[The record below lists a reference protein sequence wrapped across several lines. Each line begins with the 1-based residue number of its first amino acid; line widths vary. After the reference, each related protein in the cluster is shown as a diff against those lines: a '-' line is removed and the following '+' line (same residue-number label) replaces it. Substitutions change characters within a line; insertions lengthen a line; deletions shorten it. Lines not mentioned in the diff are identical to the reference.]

1 MSARPGG
8 STARA
13 RIRVALAP
21 LDALEAES
29 IAVIRE
35 IVAEVRR
42 PVLLYSVGKDSAVLL
57 HLARKA
63 FFPGPLPFPCLHIAS
78 GWDFADL
85 IAHRDREA
93 ARHGLDLVV
102 HHEAAAA
109 ARGVDPFVVPTP
121 VYVQTMLTDGLRNAL
136 DAGGYDAAFGG
147 ARRDEEKARAKERVV
162 SIRSPGHGWDP
173 KRQRPELWGL
183 VNARVAPGETMRVFP
198 LSNWTEADVWRYIER
213 EGVPIV
219 PLYLARPRPV
229 VERDGM
235 LIVVD
240 DDRMPLRP
248 GEEPRMRSVRFR
260 TLGDYPL
267 TGATESEASTLAAVI
282 AETLS
287 STTSERQGRAVDRD
301 EAASMERKKR
311 QGYF

>member
-1 MSARPGG
+1 MSARTGG
-8 STARA
+8 WSARA
-13 RIRVALAP
+13 RAEVPLAP

-29 IAVIRE
+29 IAIIRE

-109 ARGVDPFVVPTP
+109 ARGVDPFNVPTP

-173 KRQRPELWGL
+173 KRQRPELWSL

-213 EGVPIV
+213 EAIPIV

-248 GEEPRMRSVRFR
+248 GEEPEIRSVRFR
-260 TLGDYPL
+260 TLGDYPM
-267 TGATESEASTLAAVI
+267 TGATESGATTLEAVI

-287 STTSERQGRAVDRD
+287 ATTSERQGRAVDRD

>member
-1 MSARPGG
+1 M
-8 STARA
+8 T
-13 RIRVALAP
+13 LAP

-29 IAVIRE
+29 IAIIRE
-35 IVAEVRR
+35 IVAETRR

-57 HLARKA
+57 HLACKA

-85 IAHRDREA
+85 LAHRDREA
-93 ARHGLDLVV
+93 ARHGLNLVV

-109 ARGVDPFVVPTP
+109 ARGVDPFAVPTP
-121 VYVQTMLTDGLRNAL
+121 VYVQAMLTDGLRNAL

-147 ARRDEEKARAKERVV
+147 ARRDEERARAKERVV
-162 SIRSPGHGWDP
+162 SIRSPGHGWNP
-173 KRQRPELWGL
+173 KRQRPELWSL

-213 EGVPIV
+213 EGIPIV

-229 VERDGM
+229 VERDGL

-240 DDRMPLRP
+240 DERMPLRP
-248 GEEPRMRSVRFR
+248 GEQPRMRSVRFR
-260 TLGDYPL
+260 TLGDWPL
-267 TGATESEASTLAAVI
+267 TGATESTASTIAEVI
-282 AETLS
+282 AETLGS
-287 STTSERQGRAVDRD
+287 DTSERQGRAVDRD